1 MLKLLVYTLLLR
13 ISSQAK
19 GNEIKQCTLHQ
30 QMFFS
35 YFKGGILAKNI
46 VTSFELPIY
55 ELSEP
60 NLIFGINHWKCNVA
74 FCFQILALRI
84 ICFRCT
90 SILSLLFCVS
100 NKLNV
105 LPKCWSSWL
114 ACSPDHRKFWTVPDL
129 KINIFW
135 DQGWREKQIW
145 RLLLSFLVTI
155 HVT

>member
-60 NLIFGINHWKCNVA
+60 NLIFGINH
-74 FCFQILALRI
+74 
-84 ICFRCT
+84 
-90 SILSLLFCVS
+90 
-100 NKLNV
+100 
-105 LPKCWSSWL
+105 
-114 ACSPDHRKFWTVPDL
+114 
-129 KINIFW
+129 
-135 DQGWREKQIW
+135 
-145 RLLLSFLVTI
+145 
-155 HVT
+155 